1 MGTIVDLKLSPLV
14 KNESNEIF
22 VNGSDYADVDIS
34 DGAPWHDEHCIT
46 FNNGQ
51 SAVFSFEEP
60 QVFNSIDVTVDSND
74 AYEIQIN
81 GESYGITP
89 ISNYSNGV
97 YTKRLNFEHAL
108 ENVRKI
114 KVIVNGGDDLN
125 SICRIVI
132 NHTAE

>member
-1 MGTIVDLKLSPLV
+1 MLFFFI
-14 KNESNEIF
+14 
-22 VNGSDYADVDIS
+22 
-34 DGAPWHDEHCIT
+34 
-46 FNNGQ
+46 
-51 SAVFSFEEP
+51 EEP